1 MWCCGLLAFVS
12 AKARERMASKAI
24 CMSEA
29 RLALRAALRGKQTIV
44 APGAYD
50 GFSARLVEQTG
61 FSAVYLTGNGMS
73 GSVLGL
79 PDVGLMTLTE
89 VAAVARNVAACVSLP
104 VIVDADTG
112 YGNAV
117 NVAHTVTTLERAG
130 VAAIQIEDQV
140 NPKRCGHLPGTRE
153 VVGKEE
159 AIGKIASAVAARRD
173 PNLAIVART
182 DAISAHG
189 IDEAIG
195 RANAFLDA
203 GADIAF
209 VECKGSRAELER
221 IVRDVR
227 GPVLVNQDEAGE
239 SARLSVRELE
249 TLGIKMAVYP
259 GLLRYSAC
267 FAMRS
272 ALDILKRDGSTA
284 AARDRMVTFAEYNTI
299 LGLERIKEQEAR
311 FMAQ

>member
-1 MWCCGLLAFVS
+1 MT
-12 AKARERMASKAI
+12 
-24 CMSEA
+24 EA
-29 RLALRAALRGKQTIV
+29 RLAFRAALRGKRTIL

-50 GFSARLVEQTG
+50 GFSARLVEQSG
-61 FSAVYLTGNGMS
+61 FDAVYLTGNGMS

-89 VAAVARNVAACVSLP
+89 VAAVARNVAACVSIP

-117 NVAHTVTTLERAG
+117 NVAHTVATLEHAG
-130 VAAIQIEDQV
+130 VAAIQLEDQV
-140 NPKRCGHLPGTRE
+140 NPKRCGHLPGARE
-153 VVGKEE
+153 VIGKQE
-159 AIGKIASAVAARRD
+159 AVGKIAAAAEARRD
-173 PNLAIVART
+173 ANLAIVART
-182 DAISAHG
+182 DAIGAHG
-189 IDEAIG
+189 IDEAIA

-227 GPVLVNQDEAGE
+227 GPLLLNQDEAGE
-239 SARLSVRELE
+239 SAKLGVQELE
-249 TLGIKMAVYP
+249 ALGIKIAVYP

-267 FAMRS
+267 YAMRR
-272 ALDILKRDGSTA
+272 ALEILKRDGSTA
-284 AARDRMVTFAEYNTI
+284 AARDSMVTFAEYNTI
-299 LGLERIKEQEAR
+299 LALERIQEQEAR
-311 FMAQ
+311 FMTQ